1 MTSKTTIDN
10 FLAQK
15 KLAVVGVSRSR
26 NKFGNIIFRMLKE
39 RGYQVYPINPKAETI
54 EGVQCYPSL
63 EKLPELIDGIVINV
77 PPGQTLDVLKS
88 AQKLNLRRI
97 WLQQGSES
105 NEVISFCQLNQ
116 FDFISG
122 HCILMF
128 AEPVGFG
135 HRFHRWLWKV
145 LGKLPK

>member
-1 MTSKTTIDN
+1 
-10 FLAQK
+10 
-15 KLAVVGVSRSR
+15 
-26 NKFGNIIFRMLKE
+26 MLKE
-39 RGYQVYPINPKAETI
+39 RSYQVYPINSKTATV

-63 EKLPELIDGIVINV
+63 EKLPEPVDGIVINV
-77 PPGQTLDVLKS
+77 PPGQALAVLKS
-88 AQKLNLRRI
+88 AQALNLHRI

-105 NEVISFCQLNQ
+105 NEVISFCQLNR

-122 HCILMF
+122 HYILMF

-135 HRFHRWLWKV
+135 HRFHRWLWKI